1 MLTSTTGSD
10 IVTTPSASD
19 ELRLAL
25 RAATMYHVEGA
36 TQAEIAAKLGV
47 SRPTAGRLVA
57 RARANGLV
65 RIEIHVPEEIS
76 GSVHT
81 DLERRLEERYGLDE
95 ALVVTSSIDDA
106 GGRYDAVGRAA
117 AGVLT
122 RRLQPAHTLGFTW
135 GPETVAVAQALQGR
149 GSRCARVVQLDGS
162 MSTADYQTGVD
173 FVLARCAEQLQATP
187 MRLNAPLYADP
198 ATVVALQQDSLM
210 SRALDAGRTADLMF
224 FGLGPVSTSTT
235 LFEGSYLDADLL
247 VELDHLGAVGEIGG
261 RFFDA
266 DGRDVGGSL
275 AERTVSVPLD
285 DIRNCATTLLI
296 SGGARKHAA
305 VRAALRGRLAT
316 VLVTDI
322 ACALDLLDEPG
333 SNPTK
338 ESR

>member
-1 MLTSTTGSD
+1 M
-10 IVTTPSASD
+10 TTPNASD

-25 RAATMYHVEGA
+25 RAATMYHLDGA
-36 TQAEIAAKLGV
+36 TQAQIAAKLGV

-57 RARANGLV
+57 KARANGLV

-81 DLERRLEERYGLDE
+81 DLERRLEEKYGLDE
-95 ALVVTSSIDDA
+95 ALVVTSNIDDG

-122 RRLQPAHTLGFTW
+122 RRVQPEHTVGFTW
-135 GPETVAVAQALQGR
+135 GPETVAVAQALSSR
-149 GSRCARVVQLDGS
+149 GSRCSLVVQLDGS
-162 MSTADYQTGVD
+162 MSAAEYQTGVD
-173 FVLARCAEQLQATP
+173 FVLGRCAEQLQAAT

-198 ATVVALQQDSLM
+198 ATVVALQNDSIM
-210 SRALDAGRTADLMF
+210 SRALEAGRSADLMF

-235 LFEGSYLDADLL
+235 LFEGSFLAQAELT
-247 VELDHLGAVGEIGG
+247 ELDHLGAVGEIGG
-261 RFFDA
+261 RFFDENGA
-266 DGRDVGGSL
+266 DIEGSL
-275 AERTVSVPLD
+275 GARTMSVPLD
-285 DIRNCATTLLI
+285 DIRRCANTLLI

-322 ACALDLLDEPG
+322 ACAAYLLG
-333 SNPTK
+333 
-338 ESR
+338 